1 MISNKNKRVLGKIF
15 ITALLL
21 TNMQTAHAQLEPQ
34 FTQYMFNEMFI
45 NPAYAGSRE
54 AISLAAVYRNQWVG
68 MEGAPITET
77 FSAHAPLRNNKVGL
91 GISFINE
98 TIGVTHDI
106 GAYANYAYRIPL
118 HNEGFF
124 SLGLQA
130 GVINHQEQ
138 LLDVKT
144 QDYGDNSFI
153 ANTPQLT
160 LPNAGFGAYYSTKTF
175 YVGLSIPRLMQN
187 KIDVTSSK
195 MVTNEINIPYWH
207 YYLMGGYV
215 YNLTEGIK
223 LKPTFML
230 KAVSGA
236 PLEADIGIHT
246 LFNEVFWVGVS
257 YRTKDSWAAI
267 TSFQATK
274 QLRIGYSYDYT
285 TTNLQKYNSGTHEIT
300 LGYDFSFSKN
310 KIITPRYF

>member
-1 MISNKNKRVLGKIF
+1 MIHYKNKLGLSKMF
-15 ITALLL
+15 IAALLL
-21 TNMQTAHAQLEPQ
+21 TQVQLSHAQLEPQ

-54 AISLAAVYRNQWVG
+54 AISLTAAYRNQWVG
-68 MEGAPITET
+68 IDGAPVTET
-77 FSAHAPLRNNKVGL
+77 FSAHAPLRNKKVGL
-91 GISFINE
+91 GISVLNE
-98 TIGVTHDI
+98 TIGVTHDL
-106 GAYANYAYRIPL
+106 GVYANYAYRVPMI
-118 HNEGFF
+118 NGSFA
-124 SLGLQA
+124 LGLQA

-144 QDYGDNSFI
+144 QEDGDNSFI

-160 LPNAGFGAYYSTKTF
+160 LPNVGFGTYFSKKHY
-175 YVGLSIPRLMQN
+175 YVGFSIPRLLQN
-187 KIDVTSSK
+187 QVDITSSK
-195 MVTNEINIPYWH
+195 MVTNQVHISYWH

-215 YNLTEGIK
+215 YDLTDGVK

-236 PLEADIGIHT
+236 PLEADIGLHA
-246 LFNEVFWVGVS
+246 LFNNVFWFGAS

-267 TSFQATK
+267 TQIQVTK
-274 QLRIGYSYDYT
+274 QLRVGYSYDYST
-285 TTNLQKYNSGTHEIT
+285 TGLQKYNSGTHEIT
-300 LGYDFSFSKN
+300 LGFDFTFNKN